1 MITARLAEWIAA
13 TPSRALPPEVAA
25 QARLNLLDTVAAM
38 ISGTTLLPG
47 RRALAYA
54 ASEAGRPECSVPG
67 TGLLTGP
74 VDAAL
79 AGGMCG
85 HADETDDS
93 HADALVHPGCAVV
106 PAALA
111 MAERHHRGVDD
122 LLAAVVTGY
131 EVGLRMSLAL
141 GASRMADRYHMAS
154 QSWGGTFGAAAAA
167 AVLSGLDEGGTRM
180 ALSYAVQHAAG
191 NRAWI
196 RDPEHVQKAFVFGG
210 LPASSGVRAALMAGA
225 GLTGVAD
232 PIEGT
237 PGLAAAFRETA
248 DPARAVEGLG
258 EHWEI
263 RRTILKKWSV
273 GMPIQAALDSLEK
286 ALADGGGLSEP
297 EIDRIEVT
305 LPEERA
311 RVVDSAMPDI
321 NLPHLLALYLVDGGV
336 SFASIHDHARMQDPE
351 VRRVAARIT
360 VAPRPG
366 AGRRDLAHLTVVTGG
381 RRLSY
386 APTHVRGQPQ
396 DPMTAAEVRAKALDL
411 MSPVIGAARA
421 DALVSALAGEGP
433 VRDLRPLWRV

>member
-1 MITARLAEWIAA
+1 MITAQLAAWIAGTA
-13 TPSRALPPEVAA
+13 TRALPPEVAA
-25 QARLNLLDTVAAM
+25 QGRLNLLDTVAAM
-38 ISGTTLLPG
+38 VSGTRLVPG
-47 RRALAYA
+47 RRALDYA
-54 ASEAGRPECSVPG
+54 RAEAGRPECSVPG

-74 VDAAL
+74 MDAAL

-111 MAERHHRGVDD
+111 MAERHDRD
-122 LLAAVVTGY
+122 LGALLSAVVTGY
-131 EVGLRMSLAL
+131 EVGLRMSFAL
-141 GASRMADRYHMAS
+141 GASRMADHYHMAS
-154 QSWGGTFGAAAAA
+154 QSWGGTFGATAAA
-167 AVLSGLDEGGTRM
+167 AVLAGLDEAKTHM

-191 NRAWI
+191 NRCWM

-210 LPASSGVRAALMAGA
+210 LPASSGVRAVLMARA

-237 PGLAAAFRETA
+237 PGLAAAFRETS

-273 GMPIQAALDSLEK
+273 GMPIQAALDSLQK
-286 ALADGGGLSEP
+286 AVADGGLSKAD
-297 EIDRIEVT
+297 IDRIEVT
-305 LPEERA
+305 LPEQRV
-311 RVVDSAMPDI
+311 RVVDSAMPNI
-321 NLPHLLALYLVDGGV
+321 NLPHLLALFLVDGGV
-336 SFASIHDHARMQDPE
+336 SFDSIHDHARMSDPE

-360 VAPRPG
+360 VTPRPG
-366 AGRRDLAHLTVVTGG
+366 AGRRDLAHLEVIAKG
-381 RRLSY
+381 RRMTY

-396 DPMTAAEVRAKALDL
+396 DPMTCAEVAAKALDL
-411 MSPVIGAARA
+411 LSPVVGAGRA
-421 DALVSALAGEGP
+421 AGLVTALAGNGP
-433 VRDLRPLWRV
+433 VRNLRDLWSI